1 MVSTRRATD
10 RKENLSV
17 WLVPGEPQT
26 ERKSVS
32 MVSTRR
38 ATDRKENLSVWLVP
52 GEPQTEKKICQY
64 G

>member
-10 RKENLSV
+10 RKENL
-17 WLVPGEPQT
+17 
-26 ERKSVS
+26 
-32 MVSTRR
+32 
-38 ATDRKENLSVWLVP
+38 WLVP

>member
-10 RKENLSV
+10 RRENLSV
-17 WLVPGEPQT
+17 WF
-26 ERKSVS
+26 
-32 MVSTRR
+32 
-38 ATDRKENLSVWLVP
+38 VP

>member
-17 WLVPGEPQT
+17 WLVP
-26 ERKSVS
+26 
-32 MVSTRR
+32 
-38 ATDRKENLSVWLVP
+38 TDRKENLSVWLVP
-52 GEPQTEKKICQY
+52 GEPQTEKKICEY

>member
-17 WLVPGEPQT
+17 LLVPGEPQT
-26 ERKSVS
+26 
-32 MVSTRR
+32 
-38 ATDRKENLSVWLVP
+38 KENLSVWLVP

>member
-26 ERKSVS
+26 
-32 MVSTRR
+32 
-38 ATDRKENLSVWLVP
+38 
-52 GEPQTEKKICQY
+52 GKKICQY

>member
-10 RKENLSV
+10 RRENLSV

-26 ERKSVS
+26 E
-32 MVSTRR
+32 
-38 ATDRKENLSVWLVP
+38 E
-52 GEPQTEKKICQY
+52 KICDY

>member
-26 ERKSVS
+26 
-32 MVSTRR
+32 
-38 ATDRKENLSVWLVP
+38 KENLSVWLVP
-52 GEPQTEKKICQY
+52 GEPQTEEKICQY

>member
-26 ERKSVS
+26 EKKIS

>member
-10 RKENLSV
+10 RNENLSV

-26 ERKSVS
+26 E
-32 MVSTRR
+32 
-38 ATDRKENLSVWLVP
+38 E
-52 GEPQTEKKICQY
+52 KICQY

>member
-1 MVSTRRATD
+1 
-10 RKENLSV
+10 
-17 WLVPGEPQT
+17 
-26 ERKSVS
+26 

>member
-17 WLVPGEPQT
+17 WLVPGEP
-26 ERKSVS
+26 
-32 MVSTRR
+32 
-38 ATDRKENLSVWLVP
+38 N
-52 GEPQTEKKICQY
+52 TEKKICQY

>member
-10 RKENLSV
+10 RKEKVYQESHR
-17 WLVPGEPQT
+17 T
-26 ERKSVS
+26 EKK
-32 MVSTRR
+32 M
-38 ATDRKENLSVWLVP
+38 SVWLVP